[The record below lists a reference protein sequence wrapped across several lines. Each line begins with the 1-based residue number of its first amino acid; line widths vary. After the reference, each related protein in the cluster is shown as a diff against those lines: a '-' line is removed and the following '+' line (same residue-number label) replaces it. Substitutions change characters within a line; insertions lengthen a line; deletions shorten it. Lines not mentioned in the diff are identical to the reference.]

1 MLRRAG
7 DAPLELTLSEQ
18 FVPFPPSKCDAPTV
32 ISQLLHRVSALTI
45 KERAFTLPVLDSLT
59 SPAPLLDTLSITSS
73 QLALLPQ
80 SLISANAP
88 KLRDLY
94 LRNVLPAWTTAIF
107 TGLKRLCVVLDRHMD
122 ASHVPTYPELFDTL
136 QVHAPPRRDRMIQVP
151 NLQHLFLAGHTFG
164 CHQILK
170 HLNFPREAVVSV
182 TCLTDDLTGQDCCN
196 ILPLLISRLPRP
208 SLGTLDVSWK
218 DRFDRAF
225 NISGDSTW
233 HEDEDA
239 KQPRAE
245 QKVRMLKAV
254 CAALPTDELRVLT
267 GNLDLGTNAWS
278 EVLGGHQRLQHIRV
292 GSLSTLRSFVL
303 FLSQEGVY
311 PDLKSLTLFNVDL
324 CAKPDDTIALMKQLN
339 SNRPPK
345 LSTVVIDACRL
356 RRELVLAM
364 KAAAPDLEIRWDGN
378 GDESPEGF
386 DKFYLLMI
394 FHVTGLH
401 VANDDDATLPTYSH
415 SFHVSVPST
424 GTINDL
430 KREIEKA
437 CPGNPRM
444 HGQRLIWQGRVLSD
458 DEKML
463 DIWRSPSDSPIVHL
477 AVHPSA
483 WPGSPP
489 SVATPANFIRAA
501 AGIIPAVL
509 PPAPTGHSADGYFPA
524 HPPPAVQYAGPPPRP
539 AQPSTGLPPSASAA
553 LPAPTSI
560 PGLAPISVGYINF
573 VAFQHLRAAMVL
585 RRGHATDD
593 EYPPPQNES
602 AGIKYEPVTIDG
614 QDYLKLVD
622 PSKTPTPLQAHALRV
637 LEHTFALLAMPVPG
651 ASANPMSSP
660 ASQGHSHLPVHVGA
674 HLRQIGLAPLRVRQE
689 NAMIAELRAVP
700 MRALAAPLFMLTLRT
715 LFLLYFFSPFQK
727 PVFGLIV
734 TVWLLYE
741 TWNTIR
747 NAIPRLQVR
756 DHHHHA
762 VDEDARILGNARVR
776 PAEAVHQQ
784 GPDAA
789 LRAQAPPP
797 VRAHAPRPR
806 PPSTT
811 MMDTLANINLREE
824 LGALDARP
832 EAIAAPTIGHRIKTF
847 VELLMLTA
855 HPAVWD
861 RRRAALRQREG
872 RVRTEMNVRE
882 ASQPVEGDGDA
893 QANEAR
899 ARARAALSAIHTRR
913 PAWVVEYM
921 ERVRGGDWVDDQ

>member
-1 MLRRAG
+1 M
-7 DAPLELTLSEQ
+7 S
-18 FVPFPPSKCDAPTV
+18 
-32 ISQLLHRVSALTI
+32 
-45 KERAFTLPVLDSLT
+45 
-59 SPAPLLDTLSITSS
+59 
-73 QLALLPQ
+73 
-80 SLISANAP
+80 
-88 KLRDLY
+88 
-94 LRNVLPAWTTAIF
+94 
-107 TGLKRLCVVLDRHMD
+107 
-122 ASHVPTYPELFDTL
+122 
-136 QVHAPPRRDRMIQVP
+136 
-151 NLQHLFLAGHTFG
+151 
-164 CHQILK
+164 
-170 HLNFPREAVVSV
+170 
-182 TCLTDDLTGQDCCN
+182 
-196 ILPLLISRLPRP
+196 LLI
-208 SLGTLDVSWK
+208 
-218 DRFDRAF
+218 
-225 NISGDSTW
+225 
-233 HEDEDA
+233 
-239 KQPRAE
+239 
-245 QKVRMLKAV
+245 
-254 CAALPTDELRVLT
+254 RV
-267 GNLDLGTNAWS
+267 
-278 EVLGGHQRLQHIRV
+278 E
-292 GSLSTLRSFVL
+292 
-303 FLSQEGVY
+303 
-311 PDLKSLTLFNVDL
+311 
-324 CAKPDDTIALMKQLN
+324 
-339 SNRPPK
+339 
-345 LSTVVIDACRL
+345 
-356 RRELVLAM
+356 
-364 KAAAPDLEIRWDGN
+364 
-378 GDESPEGF
+378 
-386 DKFYLLMI
+386 
-394 FHVTGLH
+394 
-401 VANDDDATLPTYSH
+401 LPTYSH
-415 SFHVSVPST
+415 SFHVSVSST
-424 GTINDL
+424 GIINDL
-430 KREIEKA
+430 KREIEKV

-489 SVATPANFIRAA
+489 SVATPANNFIRAA
-501 AGIIPAVL
+501 AGIIPTV
-509 PPAPTGHSADGYFPA
+509 PPPTPTGHSADGYFPA
-524 HPPPAVQYAGPPPRP
+524 HPPPAVQYAGLPPRP

-585 RRGHATDD
+585 RRGHAAGDPPPPNIAESRDLAVQLMTMWGYAWPTVLDD
-593 EYPPPQNES
+593 EYPPPQDES

-689 NAMIAELRAVP
+689 NAVIAELRAVP

-727 PVFGLIV
+727 PVFGII
-734 TVWLLYE
+734 

-747 NAIPRLQVR
+747 NAIPRLHAR
-756 DHHHHA
+756 DHHHHVA
-762 VDEDARILGNARVR
+762 DEDARILGNARVR
-776 PAEAVHQQ
+776 LAEAVHQQ

-789 LRAQAPPP
+789 LRAQAPP
-797 VRAHAPRPR
+797 VRAQAPRPR

-824 LGALDARP
+824 LGALDGRP
-832 EAIAAPTIGHRIKTF
+832 EAVAAPTIGHRIKTF

-882 ASQPVEGDGDA
+882 ASQARTHA
-893 QANEAR
+893 QEQ
-899 ARARAALSAIHTRR
+899 ALSAIHTRR

-921 ERVRGGDWVDDQ
+921 DRVRGGDWVDDQ

>member
-1 MLRRAG
+1 M
-7 DAPLELTLSEQ
+7 S
-18 FVPFPPSKCDAPTV
+18 
-32 ISQLLHRVSALTI
+32 
-45 KERAFTLPVLDSLT
+45 
-59 SPAPLLDTLSITSS
+59 
-73 QLALLPQ
+73 
-80 SLISANAP
+80 
-88 KLRDLY
+88 
-94 LRNVLPAWTTAIF
+94 
-107 TGLKRLCVVLDRHMD
+107 
-122 ASHVPTYPELFDTL
+122 
-136 QVHAPPRRDRMIQVP
+136 
-151 NLQHLFLAGHTFG
+151 
-164 CHQILK
+164 
-170 HLNFPREAVVSV
+170 
-182 TCLTDDLTGQDCCN
+182 
-196 ILPLLISRLPRP
+196 LLI
-208 SLGTLDVSWK
+208 
-218 DRFDRAF
+218 
-225 NISGDSTW
+225 
-233 HEDEDA
+233 
-239 KQPRAE
+239 
-245 QKVRMLKAV
+245 
-254 CAALPTDELRVLT
+254 RV
-267 GNLDLGTNAWS
+267 
-278 EVLGGHQRLQHIRV
+278 E
-292 GSLSTLRSFVL
+292 
-303 FLSQEGVY
+303 
-311 PDLKSLTLFNVDL
+311 
-324 CAKPDDTIALMKQLN
+324 
-339 SNRPPK
+339 
-345 LSTVVIDACRL
+345 
-356 RRELVLAM
+356 
-364 KAAAPDLEIRWDGN
+364 
-378 GDESPEGF
+378 
-386 DKFYLLMI
+386 
-394 FHVTGLH
+394 
-401 VANDDDATLPTYSH
+401 LPTYSH
-415 SFHVSVPST
+415 SFHVSVSST
-424 GTINDL
+424 GIINDL
-430 KREIEKA
+430 KREIEKV

-489 SVATPANFIRAA
+489 SVATPANNFIRAA
-501 AGIIPAVL
+501 AGIIPAVP
-509 PPAPTGHSADGYFPA
+509 PPAPTGHNADGYFPA
-524 HPPPAVQYAGPPPRP
+524 HPPPAVQYAGLPPRP

-585 RRGHATDD
+585 RRGHATGDPPPPNIAESRDLAVQLMTMWGYAWPTVLDD
-593 EYPPPQNES
+593 EYPPPQDES

-727 PVFGLIV
+727 PVFGIIV

-747 NAIPRLQVR
+747 NAIPRLHAR
-756 DHHHHA
+756 DHHHHVA
-762 VDEDARILGNARVR
+762 DEDARILGNARVR
-776 PAEAVHQQ
+776 LAEAVHQQ

-789 LRAQAPPP
+789 LRAQAPP
-797 VRAHAPRPR
+797 VRAQAPRPR
-806 PPSTT
+806 PPSPT

-824 LGALDARP
+824 LGALDGRP
-832 EAIAAPTIGHRIKTF
+832 EAVAAPTIGHRIKTF

-872 RVRTEMNVRE
+872 RLRTEMNVRE
-882 ASQPVEGDGDA
+882 ASSQPVEDDGDA

-921 ERVRGGDWVDDQ
+921 DRVRGGDWVDDQ